1 MNFFQIVF
9 VLCCVTLSYVSS
21 QLNSVLN
28 NLRRTFS
35 LSELSR
41 AARTNLQESYDFVII
56 GAGSGGSVVANRLTE
71 NPKWSVLL
79 VEAGDEEDFITD
91 VPLLA
96 PLQFSTGHSW
106 KYKSEKLKT
115 ACLGLVGQRC
125 NLPRGK
131 ALGGTSVV
139 NYLVYTRGS
148 KHDYDEWESL
158 GNSGWSY
165 TDVLPYFIKSENCT
179 KCNGIDEK
187 YHGQNG
193 YLNVENPGYESP
205 TVQSFLQAGKLLG

>member
-1 MNFFQIVF
+1 MNFSHVF
-9 VLCCVTLSYVSS
+9 LVFSVILAVVSS
-21 QLNSVLN
+21 QLSSVLN

-79 VEAGDEEDFITD
+79 IEAGDEEDFFSDI
-91 VPLLA
+91 PLLA
-96 PLQFSTGHSW
+96 PLQSSTGHSW
-106 KYKSEKLKT
+106 KFKSEKLST
-115 ACLGLVGQRC
+115 ACLGLVDQRC

-139 NYLVYTRGS
+139 NYLLYTRGS
-148 KHDYDEWESL
+148 KHDYDEWAKL

-165 TDVLPYFIKSENCT
+165 NDVLPYFIKSENCT
-179 KCNGIDEK
+179 KCYTIDKK

-193 YLNVENPGYESP
+193 YLNVESSSYESP
-205 TVQSFLQAGKLLG
+205 TVQSFLQAAKLFG